1 MLIMQVALSVGQ
13 GSESGGPVN
22 RTSSAIEILTLTLTR
37 CLNGRGLKR
46 PHLKSAAGGAT

>member
-22 RTSSAIEILTLTLTR
+22 RTSSAIEILTLTR